1 MEGACGGVAGVKP
14 QSTTIDT
21 LECSRCSKTSN
32 PREIAF
38 LCPCGAPLLV
48 RYRIGEAART
58 LTREALRD
66 RPPTMWRY
74 REVLPGAGEPV
85 SLGEGM
91 TPLHHARRLGS
102 SLGLTNLFIKDESVN
117 PTGSFKARGL
127 SAAVT
132 VARELG
138 VEHAA
143 IPSAGNAGGA
153 LAAYGALAGI
163 GVTLFLPE
171 DTPAPFFVEAR
182 ALGANVRTVSG
193 SIADCARRLAAEGEG
208 LSPSRWYDV
217 STLKEPYRIEGK
229 KTMGYE
235 LVEQAGGRVPDVIV
249 YPTGGG
255 TGLIGM
261 WKAFDEMERL
271 GWIGS
276 ERPRMVSVQAAGCA
290 PIVRAYETG
299 AESAGVWD
307 APATYASGLRV
318 PSARGDFL
326 ILRALRESR
335 GAALAVTDAEMHESA
350 REIGRSEG
358 IHAAP
363 EGGATLAAL
372 KKLVETGR
380 VARDET
386 VVLFNT
392 GTGLKYPDPPGA
404 APAS

>member
-1 MEGACGGVAGVKP
+1 MSVV
-14 QSTTIDT
+14 STIDH
-21 LECSRCSKTSN
+21 LECPRCAARHDHRR
-32 PREIAF
+32 PAF
-38 LCPCGAPLLV
+38 LCGCGSPLLV
-48 RYRIGEAART
+48 RYRLGEARRSMTPA
-58 LTREALRD
+58 ALRD

-91 TPLHHARRLGS
+91 TPLHQARRLGAG
-102 SLGLTNLFIKDESVN
+102 LGMEALFIKDESVN

-138 VEHAA
+138 ARQAA
-143 IPSAGNAGGA
+143 VPSAGNAGGA

-163 GVTLFLPE
+163 RVKVYLPE
-171 DTPAPFFVEAR
+171 TTPAPFFLEAR
-182 ALGANVRTVSG
+182 VHGAEIEIVAG
-193 SIADCARRLAAEGEG
+193 SIADCARRLAGENRDG
-208 LSPSRWYDV
+208 AWYDV

-235 LVEQAGGRVPDVIV
+235 LFEQSAGRLPDAII

-261 WKAFDEMERL
+261 WKAFEEMEAL
-271 GWIGS
+271 GWIGR
-276 ERPRMVSVQAAGCA
+276 ERPRMYSVQAAGCA
-290 PIVRAYETG
+290 PIVRAFEAGQET
-299 AESAGVWD
+299 AGTWQD
-307 APATYASGLRV
+307 PATYASGLRV
-318 PSARGDFL
+318 PAARGDFL
-326 ILRALRESR
+326 ILRALRESGG
-335 GAALAVTDAEMHESA
+335 GAVAVTDEEMA
-350 REIGRSEG
+350 GAVREIGAGEG

-372 KKLVETGR
+372 RALLSSGAIRPSEQ
-380 VARDET
+380 

-392 GTGLKYPDPPGA
+392 GTGLKYPDPVRAGGV
-404 APAS
+404 S